1 MYIDKCHTI
10 SVTWD
15 TSEQL
20 WAVTWADSE
29 GHQLGENEWYQ
40 LKEDAVDMAQ
50 DYYDSDRCHK
60 LNIQRRAA

>member
-20 WAVTWADSE
+20 WAVTWHDITGTSLDTAE
-29 GHQLGENEWYQ
+29 FYET
-40 LKEDAVDMAQ
+40 KEDAVDMARA
-50 DYYDSDRCHK
+50 YRDSDRCHH
-60 LNIQRRAA
+60 LIIQKRAA